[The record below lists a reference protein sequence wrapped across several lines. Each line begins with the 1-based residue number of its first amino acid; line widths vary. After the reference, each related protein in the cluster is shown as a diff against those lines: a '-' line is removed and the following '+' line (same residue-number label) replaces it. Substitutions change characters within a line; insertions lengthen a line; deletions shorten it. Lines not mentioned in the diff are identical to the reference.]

1 MLGHDI
7 FNVLYESY
15 KVVGKGRREVD
26 VTMVSDLSRTIT
38 SIKPDYVVNAS
49 GYTKVESAEDQPEEA
64 FKVNAEALKNISSVC
79 KRNGSLLVHIGTDFI
94 FNGEKI
100 GPYAEEDEPSP
111 LNVYGESKLEGEKEV
126 VSSGCEYLIVRT
138 QWLFGPHGKNFVFSI
153 IDKLNK
159 EGKASVVD
167 DQYGCPTYTVDLAL
181 AVLKLMRL
189 EQRGIFHF
197 SGSGEVSWY
206 GFACKIAEYSI
217 PEEVNIIPLKSSD
230 LHMKARRPRNSV
242 LSKEKYSMVV
252 GEKPRLWEEMLR
264 DFLRRTF
271 EGGVAW

>member
-15 KVVGKGRREVD
+15 EVVGKGRRQVD

-38 SIKPDYVVNAS
+38 SIKPDFVVNAS
-49 GYTKVESAEDQPEEA
+49 GYTKVESAEDQP
-64 FKVNAEALKNISSVC
+64 
-79 KRNGSLLVHIGTDFI
+79 D
-94 FNGEKI
+94 EKI

-153 IDKLNK
+153 IDKLNRD
-159 EGKASVVD
+159 GKASVVD

-189 EQRGIFHF
+189 NQRGIFHF
-197 SGSGEVSWY
+197 SGCGEVSWY

-230 LHMKARRPRNSV
+230 LRMKARRPRNSV
-242 LSKEKYSMVV
+242 LSKEKYSRVV
-252 GEKPRLWEEMLR
+252 GENPRLWEEMLR
-264 DFLRRTF
+264 DFLRRSF